1 MINTRYPIAIV
12 MFALLFAACD
22 DTPEYHPVRNF
33 DGDAK
38 AVAALFITAAD
49 SAEILLPE
57 GHFRFDRS
65 LILEGLGHVTVRGA
79 GAERTVLSF
88 SGQAEGAEGILV
100 KNCRHITLEDFTIE
114 DAAGD
119 NIKVTDTD
127 RITFRR
133 ITCGWTGRVGPKNG
147 AYGLYP
153 VLCKGVLIEN
163 CSVYGA
169 SDAGIYVGQSDSVT
183 VRRNKAFHNVAGI
196 ESENSTRVRIYE
208 NEAYENTG
216 GLLIFDLPGLTMY
229 GGDVEVWDNK
239 IVNNN
244 LDNFAPAGNIVGMVP
259 AGTGIMVLATRGV
272 RIHHNDIDDHKTV
285 GTAIVSY
292 ELVEAMSAESEAAES
307 TVGSTAEI
315 NASYRSDTAYNAYPG
330 RIVIENN
337 HYRKIRGLPDMGHDI
352 GKLLVMKFPL
362 NRPQIV
368 WDGIRHPDY
377 YLADGSVNPDYKIC
391 IREKLLFVDLDL
403 GNDMKNLTKRPDEL
417 RCKD

>member
-1 MINTRYPIAIV
+1 MNKLRYLIAV
-12 MFALLFAACD
+12 SSVALLLAACD
-22 DTPEYHPVRNF
+22 DTPEYRPARNF

-38 AVAALFITAAD
+38 AVAGMFLTAEDSTEIT
-49 SAEILLPE
+49 LPE
-57 GHFRFDRS
+57 GHFLFDRS
-65 LILEGLGHVTVRGA
+65 LILEGRKHVTVRGA
-79 GAERTVLSF
+79 GTKRTVISF
-88 SGQAEGAEGILV
+88 KGQAEGAEGILV
-100 KNCRHITLEDFTIE
+100 KNCKHITLEGFSIE

-119 NIKVTDTD
+119 NIKVTDTEK
-127 RITFRR
+127 ITFRN
-133 ITCGWTGRVGPKNG
+133 IESGWTGPVGPENG

-153 VLCKGVLIEN
+153 VLCKGVLIEG
-163 CSVYGA
+163 CTVYGA
-169 SDAGIYVGQSDSVT
+169 SDAGIYVGQSDSVV
-183 VRRNKAFHNVAGI
+183 VRQNKAFHNVAGI
-196 ESENSTRVRIYE
+196 ESENSTRVRIHN

-216 GLLIFDLPGLTMY
+216 GLLIFDLPGLTMS
-229 GGDVEVWDNK
+229 GGDVEVWDNN

-259 AGTGIMVLATRGV
+259 AGTGIMILATRGV
-272 RIHHNDIDDHKTV
+272 RIHHNNIDDHKTI

-292 ELVEAMSAESEAAES
+292 ELVEALSAESEAAEA

-330 RIVIENN
+330 RIVIEDN
-337 HYRKIRGLPDMGHDI
+337 HYRKIRGLPDMNHDI

-377 YLADGSVNPDYKIC
+377 YLPDGSVNPDYRIC

-403 GNDMKNLTKRPDEL
+403 GNDMENLTKRPDEL
-417 RCKD
+417 RCKN